1 MLFGDLK
8 ISQMQRSFVL
18 SMNLSDSL
26 KSEILVLLFQWAQKK
41 KKNKTSR
48 VVYILFVGSYSSS
61 SLCLGYKFPRR
72 LEDHHNNDWIWGLM
86 FFLRRYG
93 MGKGQASLYL
103 SAYNWLYMWS
113 LSPVCDCAW
122 FTLGTWTHFLP
133 YDPWISVSNSG
144 VPGGMGSSGEGDL

>member
-18 SMNLSDSL
+18 SMNLSDSF
-26 KSEILVLLFQWAQKK
+26 KSEILVLLFQWAKK
-41 KKNKTSR
+41 KKKPSR

-93 MGKGQASLYL
+93 
-103 SAYNWLYMWS
+103 N
-113 LSPVCDCAW
+113 
-122 FTLGTWTHFLP
+122 
-133 YDPWISVSNSG
+133 
-144 VPGGMGSSGEGDL
+144 GEGPGLLMDPVFTRGTLFTSVPITDSTCGH